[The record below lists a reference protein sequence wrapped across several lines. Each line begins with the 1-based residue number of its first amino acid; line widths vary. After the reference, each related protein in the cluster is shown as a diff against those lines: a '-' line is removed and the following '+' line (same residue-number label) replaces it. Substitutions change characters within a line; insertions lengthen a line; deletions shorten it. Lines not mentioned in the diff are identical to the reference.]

1 MNILVTGA
9 TSGIGESLVR
19 NLAEN
24 HNVIACGRNQNK
36 LDELRTTIGCNALSF
51 DVTDKMAVMD
61 ASKHVAELD
70 WLILNAGTCEYIND
84 PVHFDSALF
93 ERVVRTN
100 LIAIGYCLEAFSSK
114 IKRGGKLVVISSSSV
129 LLPLPR
135 AEAYGASKAALT
147 YLTRTLAIT
156 RPDIKVV
163 VVHPGFVETPL
174 TDKNDFPMP
183 FVMSSA
189 EAAERIVTGLKSG
202 KSTIEFPKRLVWF
215 MKLLALLPNN
225 VWVRIARRMKN

>member
-1 MNILVTGA
+1 MNILITGA

-19 NLAEN
+19 NLAKN

-93 ERVVRTN
+93 ERVVKTN

-156 RPDIKVV
+156 RPDIQVV

-189 EAAERIVTGLKSG
+189 KAAERIVTGLKSG